1 MSNNASKIPMSPYEL
16 GNLPDTFKRV
26 IANTSAF
33 GDVGE
38 DYVVMGAHGNKLPLS
53 PLPLFP

>member
-1 MSNNASKIPMSPYEL
+1 MSPYEL